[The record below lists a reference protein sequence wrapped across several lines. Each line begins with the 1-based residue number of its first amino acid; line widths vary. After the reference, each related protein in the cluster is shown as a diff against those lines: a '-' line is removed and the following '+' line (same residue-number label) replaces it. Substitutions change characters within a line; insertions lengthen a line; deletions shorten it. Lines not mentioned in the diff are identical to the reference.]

1 MNNHNVLKSTQ
12 RIKTLCLLSMLS
24 IAGLATLSYASYNY
38 DSVRWMNPRLHGNTG
53 GLRWVITI
61 PSTDSEQRR
70 GDVDTGKP
78 VIQRAKPRISLFFP
92 IKTTKDLNQNR
103 YRIKS
108 TKKAPKPR
116 KRR

>member
-24 IAGLATLSYASYNY
+24 IAGLATISVASYNY

-61 PSTDSEQRR
+61 PSIDDEGRR
-70 GDVDTGKP
+70 GEVDEGKP
-78 VIQRAKPRISLFFP
+78 VIQPPKPRMSLFFP
-92 IKTTKDLNQNR
+92 IKTTKELKRNP

-108 TKKAPKPR
+108 TKRAYGQK